1 METAQVC
8 EGLTTEEFMSPP
20 GAEGSFSLSG
30 IPPEVI
36 EAMKDL
42 AADRGVT
49 LKDIYSDAANGLLAD
64 LRRGQK
70 PEYISTLGGSLR
82 KTVWV
87 NPEVASE
94 VDTLLEKINR
104 SRSSFMLTAIKR
116 FLVAN
121 GRSVEF

>member
-1 METAQVC
+1 
-8 EGLTTEEFMSPP
+8 MSPP

-49 LKDIYSDAANGLLAD
+49 LKDIYSEAATNLLNAVKGGERPD
-64 LRRGQK
+64 
-70 PEYISTLGGSLR
+70 YISTLGGSLR

-87 NPEVASE
+87 HPEVAHE
-94 VDTLLEKINR
+94 VDALIETINR

-121 GRSVEF
+121 GRSVVF

>member
-1 METAQVC
+1 MEIC
-8 EGLTTEEFMSPP
+8 ESLTTEGLMSPP

-49 LKDIYSDAANGLLAD
+49 LKDIYSEAATNLLTAVQGGERPD
-64 LRRGQK
+64 
-70 PEYISTLGGSLR
+70 YISTLGGSLR

-87 NPEVASE
+87 HPEVAHE
-94 VDTLLEKINR
+94 VDAFIEAINR

-121 GRSVEF
+121 GRSVVF